1 MSNIFRKSTRVG
13 LILMFVIFVPNM
25 GNATPSNGYHRSQ
38 DQAKITASPDQ
49 NMESGSVSNP
59 SFKGYRG
66 VSIGMTATEVR
77 QKLGKPRIKDKSQD
91 LFTLAANESAQIFYD
106 EHEKVYAIS
115 IDFTGRNNDT
125 PMPTDVLGEDIK
137 PKADGSMYRLK
148 HYSDAGYWVSYN
160 RTSGDPPQV
169 TITMQKIPTKE

>member
-1 MSNIFRKSTRVG
+1 M
-13 LILMFVIFVPNM
+13 ILMFVIFVPNIAK
-25 GNATPSNGYHRSQ
+25 ATPGDGYHRSQ
-38 DQAKITASPDQ
+38 DQAKITASPDRQ
-49 NMESGSVSNP
+49 MESGNVSNP
-59 SFKGYRG
+59 SFKEYRG

-91 LFTLAANESAQIFYD
+91 LFILEENESAQIFYD

-115 IDFTGRNNDT
+115 IDFTERNNDAPT
-125 PMPTDVLGEDIK
+125 PKDVLGEDIIAR
-137 PKADGSMYRLK
+137 ADGSMYRMK

-160 RTSGDPPQV
+160 RTNGDPPQV